1 MIPIIA
7 IPPLLMAAIA
17 MYVAVSYGIMY
28 SRRRNEPENLWFAMM
43 CCTIALYDIA
53 SAMLYIS
60 PSPFQ
65 AVLYQRF
72 QFALLACFIIAI
84 TWFIASLVH
93 IRTNIVY
100 SITAI
105 MVLFIISGFLLD
117 SSYTLN
123 PYNPYIKKFVFLGA
137 TITYNEADP
146 GILYIAQYIAMLV
159 SGTYLMYKLFIWCRY
174 GEAHIKILFVSLLVF
189 LLASINDVCVG
200 KGIYR
205 FIYTIEY
212 AYFIVIIS
220 MAYILQS
227 RFITLHKEIE
237 QVTYLF
243 NQKLLEQQKQ
253 QKIDDTSKQKC
264 ISSSNSDKI
273 QQAVEYIHDNFCFA
287 ISREGL

>member
-1 MIPIIA
+1 MKPSLMNVNGIFTMIPIIA
-7 IPPLLMAAIA
+7 LTTS
-17 MYVAVSYGIMY
+17 SYGCYRHVCCRFVWYYVY

-43 CCTIALYDIA
+43 CGTIALYDIA

-60 PSPFQ
+60 PSPFR

-72 QFALLACFIIAI
+72 QFAVLACFIIAI

-100 SITAI
+100 SIAAI

-137 TITYNEADP
+137 TITYNEARSP

-159 SGTYLMYKLFIWCRY
+159 AGTYLMYKLFIWCRY
-174 GEAHIKILFVSLLVF
+174 GEVHIKILFASLLVF

-227 RFITLHKEIE
+227 RFVTLHKR
-237 QVTYLF
+237 
-243 NQKLLEQQKQ
+243 
-253 QKIDDTSKQKC
+253 D
-264 ISSSNSDKI
+264 
-273 QQAVEYIHDNFCFA
+273 
-287 ISREGL
+287 